1 MPSSGLSVSLPLLK
15 TAFALAV
22 LAAGVLGALLPWA
35 LRSKTPS
42 ERILARGDTFAG
54 GVLGGAGLLHLLGD
68 GIAGLHAFA
77 PRQQYP
83 LALLLAGIGFLLIL
97 LIEGVIVG
105 ERSLAREPHARHR
118 HPAASHE
125 VGAGTRPIEPG
136 RTQGYVLL
144 LVLSVHSIIVGLALG
159 AQRSL
164 PGALI
169 VFVAIIAHKGVA
181 GFALG
186 VGYARPG
193 VPWRRVLP
201 GIAFFAAMTPL
212 GIGAGTALSALVSGP
227 AGTLFEAVF
236 DSLGAGTFLYIA
248 ALDIIGTEFSTPE
261 DRWPKWLWATIG
273 FGTMALLALWV

>member
-1 MPSSGLSVSLPLLK
+1 VSLPVLK
-15 TAFALAV
+15 TVLALAV
-22 LAAGVLGALLPWA
+22 LATGVLGAILPWA
-35 LRSKTPS
+35 LRSRTPG
-42 ERILARGDTFAG
+42 ERVLARGDTFAG

-68 GIAGLHAFA
+68 GIDGLHAFA
-77 PRQQYP
+77 PRQHYP

-105 ERSLAREPHARHR
+105 ERSLAHESHAPHR

-125 VGAGTRPIEPG
+125 LGSGTRPIAAG
-136 RTQGYVLL
+136 RAQAYVLL

-159 AQRSL
+159 AQRTL
-164 PGALI
+164 PGTLI
-169 VFVAIIAHKGVA
+169 VFIAIMAHKGVA

-193 VPWRRVLP
+193 VPWRRALP
-201 GIAFFAAMTPL
+201 GIAFFATMTPL
-212 GIGAGTALSALVSGP
+212 GIGLGSALSALVSGSG
-227 AGTLFEAVF
+227 ALVVEAVL

-248 ALDIIGTEFSTPE
+248 ALDIIGAEFSSPE
-261 DRWPKWLWATIG
+261 DRWAKWLSASLG

>member
-1 MPSSGLSVSLPLLK
+1 VSLPLLK
-15 TAFALAV
+15 TAFALVV
-22 LAAGVLGALLPWA
+22 LATGVLGALLPWA
-35 LRSKTPS
+35 LRSKTPG

-68 GIAGLHAFA
+68 GIDGLHALA

-105 ERSLAREPHARHR
+105 ERSLAHGAHAPHR

-125 VGAGTRPIEPG
+125 LGSGTRPIEAG
-136 RTQGYVLL
+136 RAQAYVLL

-169 VFVAIIAHKGVA
+169 VFIAIIAHKGVA

-193 VPWRRVLP
+193 TPWRHALP
-201 GIAFFAAMTPL
+201 GIAFFATMTPL
-212 GIGAGTALSALVSGP
+212 GIGVGTALSAFVSGP
-227 AGTLFEAVF
+227 AGTLLEAVF

-248 ALDIIGTEFSTPE
+248 ALDIIGAEFSSPD
-261 DRWPKWLWATIG
+261 DRWAKWVWASLG
-273 FGTMALLALWV
+273 FATMALLALWV